1 MDSSIQFWNR
11 TAERYAKRPVA
22 DETAYRSKLSI
33 TQKYLHPDM
42 DVLEIGCGTGSTAL
56 IHAPKVRTYL
66 ATDASHRMIEIARD
80 KLDHTNVRNLEFRL
94 ASLDD
99 LGNLNQQF
107 DAVLCLNL
115 LHLLKDPKSAIEQV
129 LGLVK
134 PGGVFVSTTACLKDK
149 KSWLRPVAVAARLLR
164 LAPFVAFLSK
174 QELKNCLQEAGFDI
188 LHTWVPENTSDVLF
202 AIAARPAQSTCI
214 DRKKESFEDY
224 RQASE
229 ELMKGRH

>member
-1 MDSSIQFWNR
+1 M
-11 TAERYAKRPVA
+11 A
-22 DETAYRSKLSI
+22 DEAAYRTKLEI
-33 TQKYLHPDM
+33 TGKYLHPDM
-42 DVLEIGCGTGSTAL
+42 HVLEIGCGTGSTAL

-134 PGGVFVSTTACLKDK
+134 PGGVFVSNTACLQDK

-164 LAPFVAFLSK
+164 LAPFVAFLSR
-174 QELKNCLQEAGFDI
+174 QELKHCLQEAGFDI

-202 AIAARPAQSTCI
+202 VIAARPAQSTCI